1 MAGRKQIP
9 DGIKVI
15 KGTLRNHRV
24 NKQQPRPGK
33 GILTAPDFLK
43 PIAAEE
49 YERKAELLD
58 RLGVFGEG
66 DDVALAAYAE
76 AYARWIEAQEILKVQ
91 PPVFVTYEREP
102 ETDKNGNVILDANGK
117 PKRRVKAIHRNPA
130 VMVLGDAV
138 DTMYRFLTEFGL
150 TPISR
155 QRIKVD
161 SSTSVSEWEV
171 FSRNG

>member
-1 MAGRKQIP
+1 MAGRKQLP
-9 DGIKVI
+9 DQIKI
-15 KGTLRNHRV
+15 LKGTFQSCRS

-33 GILTAPDFLK
+33 GKLTAPDFLK

-76 AYARWIEAQEILKVQ
+76 AYERWRDAIEQIKK
-91 PPVFVTYEREP
+91 EP
-102 ETDKNGNVILDANGK
+102 MVIKTKNENFIQNPHIGIAN
-117 PKRRVKAIHRNPA
+117 KAAKIMHN
-130 VMVLGDAV
+130 
-138 DTMYRFLTEFGL
+138 FLTEFGL
-150 TPISR
+150 TPSSR

-161 SSTSVSEWEV
+161 KPTKSSEWEA
-171 FSRNG
+171 FAQNG